1 MASHNFIHDN
11 KLRDKEFDKCDDN
24 EDYMTDNEDDNEGQE
39 VAESYEYDIPVS
51 ENEVSMNT
59 IRDNIAN
66 VFVSGG

>member
-51 ENEVSMNT
+51 KNEVSMNT